1 MVKNKKQLLVY
12 VFLFF
17 SLSACTSV
25 RFKDFFVGYAEQM
38 KPVRLSLSQGDVGRA
53 NKALGGRN
61 AVDDVLYQLEQ
72 GRLSYLAN
80 DWQSSQA
87 AFAAVYRQLELE
99 AGKAKY
105 QASKGLQQ
113 LGAVV
118 GNDNVIAYQLPAY
131 EQTMMHSYQA
141 MNYLYQHDLEGAL
154 VEIRRANQ
162 VQEKALRQHR
172 DELLAAEKALL
183 SGGEDDEV
191 NPDWHR
197 VNRAYAGMEAV
208 IGEVKNGF
216 QNAYTFYLSA
226 LLYEAAGQENDA
238 YIDYKRAL
246 EISPDNTFLQQDV
259 LRLASRLGMQDDLAV
274 FEQKYGRWQQQSPT
288 MQDQT
293 KQGQGQGQVVVLYEQ
308 GLINEKKELAL
319 HLPVSTHDNDLR
331 FYNLALPVYENS
343 PGISRPMQLKHN
355 NVSLESMELVRLQSL
370 AAKQLQEQLP
380 GLILRQLSRL
390 IAKEKF
396 RSTLERKGDDVGNI
410 LANIY
415 NLVSEKA
422 DTRSWVTLPANSQL
436 LKTELPA
443 GKQRL
448 ELVVG
453 GRTTSIELEVNANR
467 TTLVN
472 LTKIDN
478 FINYQ
483 TVNL

>member
-1 MVKNKKQLLVY
+1 MVKNKKQLLVC

-38 KPVRLSLSQGDVGRA
+38 KPVRLSLSQGDVMQA

-61 AVDDVLYQLEQ
+61 AVDDILYQLEQ

-80 DWQSSQA
+80 DWQNSKA
-87 AFAAVYRQLELE
+87 AFDAVYRQVELD

-105 QASKGLQQ
+105 RASRGLQQ

-141 MNYLYQHDLEGAL
+141 MNYLYQHNLEGAL

-162 VQEKALRQHR
+162 VQEKALKQHR
-172 DELLAAEKALL
+172 KELLDAEQALA
-183 SGGEDDEV
+183 SGSDDDEV

-197 VNRAYAGMEAV
+197 INQAYAGMDAV

-216 QNAYTFYLSA
+216 QNAYTFYLSG

-246 EISPDNTFLQQDV
+246 EISPDNGFLQQDV
-259 LRLASRLGMQDDLAV
+259 LRLASALGMQDDLV
-274 FEQKYGRWQQQSPT
+274 RFEQKYGAWQQKHKAS
-288 MQDQT
+288 D
-293 KQGQGQGQVVVLYEQ
+293 GQVVVIYEQ

-319 HLPVSTHDNDLR
+319 HLPVSTSDNDLR
-331 FYNLALPVYENS
+331 FYNLALPVYEKS
-343 PGISRPMQLKHN
+343 PGISHGLQLKVDN
-355 NVSLESMELVRLQSL
+355 RTLNSMELVRLQGL

-380 GLILRQLSRL
+380 GLIIRQLSRL

-410 LANIY
+410 LANLY

-422 DTRSWVTLPANSQL
+422 DTRSWVTLPKNSQL
-436 LKTELPA
+436 VKAQLPA
-443 GKQRL
+443 GKQQL
-448 ELVVG
+448 ELVVD
-453 GRTTSIELEVNANR
+453 GRKTQIELEVKANR

-478 FINYQ
+478 FMNYQ